1 MTGEKSGEFRGKTI
15 EAAINAGLAAL
26 KLTRQEVE
34 VEVIRPGSRGVLG
47 IGAED
52 AVVRLTA
59 IRPAYPAPEEAKPA
73 PRPEPARIPEP
84 STPLPPKPAPT
95 PKAEPRRPE
104 PVSAPIG
111 SQRREASGGQ
121 RSAEGASAPV
131 PAPPQ
136 RVEATPKAALSAE
149 EKAMLAAQKGKELL
163 ENVLERMNLRAKVEI
178 VPQSAAE
185 TDEAQP
191 GLVLNIVGDEL
202 GILIGRQNETLSALE
217 FITRLMVN
225 QQIRTRATFTV
236 DVNGYRAKRAES
248 LRRLALRMAEQA
260 EQTGRPVALE
270 PMPPAERRIIHL
282 ALRNHPTMMTQS
294 VGEGDRR
301 KVTIIPRKG

>member
-1 MTGEKSGEFRGKTI
+1 MTEEKSGEFRGKTV

-26 KLTRQEVE
+26 KLTREEVE
-34 VEVIRPGSRGVLG
+34 VEIIRPGSRGVLG

-59 IRPAYPAPEEAKPA
+59 VRPVRPEPKPA
-73 PRPEPARIPEP
+73 PRPEPPHAAEPSAPLPAPKPEP
-84 STPLPPKPAPT
+84 KRPAPVQPQPAQPRPEAA
-95 PKAEPRRPE
+95 PKAT
-104 PVSAPIG
+104 
-111 SQRREASGGQ
+111 
-121 RSAEGASAPV
+121 
-131 PAPPQ
+131 PA
-136 RVEATPKAALSAE
+136 AD

-163 ENVLERMNLRAKVEI
+163 ENILERMNVRAKVEI

-202 GILIGRQNETLSALE
+202 GILIGRHNETLSALE

-248 LRRLALRMAEQA
+248 LRRLALRMAGQA

-282 ALRNHPTMMTQS
+282 ALRDHPTMMTQS

>member
-1 MTGEKSGEFRGKTI
+1 MTGEKSGEFRGKTV

-26 KLTRQEVE
+26 KLSREEVE

-59 IRPAYPAPEEAKPA
+59 IRPAPVEAKSAPQPEPVQVSEPSAPPAPKPA
-73 PRPEPARIPEP
+73 PPPKTEPKRSGPAPVPAVPQRPEPA
-84 STPLPPKPAPT
+84 
-95 PKAEPRRPE
+95 PKATP
-104 PVSAPIG
+104 SAD
-111 SQRREASGGQ
+111 
-121 RSAEGASAPV
+121 
-131 PAPPQ
+131 
-136 RVEATPKAALSAE
+136 
-149 EKAMLAAQKGKELL
+149 EKALLAAQKGKELL

-178 VPQSAAE
+178 VPQSSAE

-225 QQIRTRATFTV
+225 QQARTRATFTV

>member
-1 MTGEKSGEFRGKTI
+1 MTEEKSGEFRGKTV
-15 EAAINAGLAAL
+15 EAAINAGLAAF
-26 KLTRQEVE
+26 KLTREEVKIE
-34 VEVIRPGSRGVLG
+34 IIRPGSRGVLG

-59 IRPAYPAPEEAKPA
+59 VQPVRAEPKPA
-73 PRPEPARIPEP
+73 PRPEPHRAAEP
-84 STPLPPKPAPT
+84 SAPSPAPAPKPEL
-95 PKAEPRRPE
+95 KRP
-104 PVSAPIG
+104 
-111 SQRREASGGQ
+111 
-121 RSAEGASAPV
+121 APV
-131 PAPPQ
+131 QPQPAQPQ
-136 RVEATPKAALSAE
+136 PAAAPKTTPAAD

-163 ENVLERMNLRAKVEI
+163 ENILERMNVRAKVEI

-202 GILIGRQNETLSALE
+202 GILIGRHNETLSALE

-282 ALRNHPTMMTQS
+282 ALRDHPTMMTQS

>member
-1 MTGEKSGEFRGKTI
+1 MTGEKSGEFRGKTV
-15 EAAINAGLAAL
+15 EVAINAGLMAL
-26 KLTRQEVE
+26 KLTREEVE

-59 IRPAYPAPEEAKPA
+59 IRPARPEAKPA
-73 PRPEPARIPEP
+73 PWPEPTQAPEP
-84 STPLPPKPAPT
+84 STPPPSPPVMPKSEPKRPAPAQ
-95 PKAEPRRPE
+95 PSAAPQRPE
-104 PVSAPIG
+104 TA
-111 SQRREASGGQ
+111 
-121 RSAEGASAPV
+121 
-131 PAPPQ
+131 
-136 RVEATPKAALSAE
+136 PKAALSAE
-149 EKAMLAAQKGKELL
+149 EKAMLTAQKGKELL

-185 TDEAQP
+185 TDETQP

-202 GILIGRQNETLSALE
+202 GVLIGRQNETLSALE

-225 QQIRTRATFTV
+225 QQTRTRATFTV

-282 ALRNHPTMMTQS
+282 ALRDHPTMMTQS